1 MRPPRRLTP
10 PLSPVLL
17 AGLALRPLP
26 PVLLQPALNVAV
38 SVLRRRHPEVFER
51 LAGNGDPVIVIDPI
65 DLPFVFVL
73 SAGSAAA
80 RLTAHADAGEVE
92 AAATIRGS
100 LLTLVELLEGRLDGD
115 ALFFSR
121 QLAVEGDMEAVVAL
135 RNAVDGAEL
144 DLAAVAL
151 SLLGPLAGPAG
162 LALEAA
168 RAVYARLSHDLA
180 ILHAAVVAPV
190 LGRAD
195 AQAARL
201 RELDDKIEALARRAP
216 RRRRRRP

>member
-1 MRPPRRLTP
+1 MSPPRRLTP

-26 PVLLQPALNVAV
+26 PVLLQPALNIAV
-38 SVLRRRHPEVFER
+38 SALRRRHPEVFER
-51 LAGNGDPVIVIDPI
+51 LAGLGELVMVIDPI

-73 SAGSAAA
+73 GAGSETA
-80 RLTAHADAGEVE
+80 RLTAHADTGEME
-92 AAATIRGS
+92 AAATIRGP

-115 ALFFSR
+115 ALFFSGE
-121 QLAVEGDMEAVVAL
+121 LAVEGDMEAVVAL

-144 DLAAVAL
+144 DLTAEAL
-151 SLLGPLAGPAG
+151 SVFGFPAGPAG
-162 LALEAA
+162 VALQAA
-168 RAVYARLSHDLA
+168 RAVYARLSQDLA
-180 ILHAAVVAPV
+180 VVHAAVVAPV

-201 RELDDKIEALARRAP
+201 RELDDKIEALT
-216 RRRRRRP
+216 RRPLRRGRRSS